1 MAEYKTRYS
10 REQKRRKLAKF
21 NSVYYEGNPDNWKV
35 SRLPNW
41 MNFYGHSLNNELN
54 GRLPRYYRKFKQGTI
69 VMVDYG
75 VPIGNELGGKHFGVI
90 ISNNDTKYKRK
101 VTIIPLSSHYHKG
114 YVDLGFDLM
123 EGINSLLSDRIDEL
137 QNIISNMIT
146 RLDSFKAQNANKKID
161 FTQEDFSFLK
171 ENNVDYSLLQNDIT
185 IKFFQKDEE
194 LEGLVTQIK
203 ETTSWE
209 SHSNIFEFV
218 SLYETIM
225 NFQQN
230 ILNDLAKESRDEKQL
245 QELIKKLNKYNKQ
258 SFAVISDIKSI
269 SKLRVTK
276 LSHFTI
282 SGNTRISDKALNK
295 IKTELIKTIDWE

>member
-90 ISNNDTKYKRK
+90 TSNNDTKYKRK

-295 IKTELIKTIDWE
+295 IKTELIKTID

>member
-41 MNFYGHSLNNELN
+41 MNFYGHSLNNELK

-295 IKTELIKTIDWE
+295 IKTELIKTID

>member
-1 MAEYKTRYS
+1 
-10 REQKRRKLAKF
+10 
-21 NSVYYEGNPDNWKV
+21 
-35 SRLPNW
+35 
-41 MNFYGHSLNNELN
+41 
-54 GRLPRYYRKFKQGTI
+54 
-69 VMVDYG
+69 
-75 VPIGNELGGKHFGVI
+75 
-90 ISNNDTKYKRK
+90 
-101 VTIIPLSSHYHKG
+101 
-114 YVDLGFDLM
+114 M

-295 IKTELIKTIDWE
+295 IKTELIKTID

>member
-194 LEGLVTQIK
+194 IEGLVTQIK

-295 IKTELIKTIDWE
+295 IKTELIKTID

>member
-258 SFAVISDIKSI
+258 SFAIISDIKSI